1 MPPVSGNITWAWHL
15 LCKIEDPT
23 NKFRGN
29 SGLLASKDSKDYNK
43 VARTLIAFEYL
54 WYEAWYASLEA
65 AKEGLHATLIIR
77 NKKNGKLFVNFDSEI
92 FQLFREAKCLVKLG
106 IDISEEA
113 KIVLLQEE
121 AFKAY
126 YNDLKFMLSEYERI
140 TARIIPVTS
149 SIYPHSRPEASTRDG
164 VSHMDDHQHRPI

>member
-1 MPPVSGNITWAWHL
+1 M
-15 LCKIEDPT
+15 
-23 NKFRGN
+23 NKFQGN
-29 SGLLASKDSKDYNK
+29 SGLLASKDSKKIVRTYNK

-54 WYEAWYASLEA
+54 WYEAWCASLEA

-92 FQLFREAKCLVKLG
+92 FQLIREAKCLVKLG

-140 TARIIPVTS
+140 TARIIPVTTKLLAPY
-149 SIYPHSRPEASTRDG
+149 IRTLDLKLRPG
-164 VSHMDDHQHRPI
+164 MVSLTWI